1 MFWGQTTLHKK
12 KIPSTRFM
20 STLIHVSWPNLVKIG
35 GCKVNKMVLSLP
47 QKKPLLRHRILWT
60 TLAPYE
66 GDHAHNSWKFLPL
79 TSARIPNLV
88 QSGWSLLDLFPK
100 DFTLQTRKVIGRYG
114 FQPTTTLRLVYENSS
129 LSSWPINAFNA
140 NQPVA

>member
-12 KIPSTRFM
+12 KS
-20 STLIHVSWPNLVKIG
+20 LQHGSWAHWFTCRGQIWWKLAVAKLTKW
-35 GCKVNKMVLSLP
+35 CLLYLR
-47 QKKPLLRHRILWT
+47 KKPLLRHRIVWT

-66 GDHAHNSWKFLPL
+66 ADHAHNSWTFLPL